1 MFSILSY
8 FRSADG
14 LQRTCSAGKR
24 DKGKEEKAVKE
35 RQEEKADAKKKLQEK
50 EAKEEKDA
58 GKVRKARAA
67 APTLSSFV
75 RVAARG
81 LSRSTAEN
89 YRTAVRSFVRFNGGR
104 DVPLSALDAET
115 LRRYERW
122 LRDRGVCP
130 NTSSCYLR
138 SLRAIYNKAASKRLV
153 KDRAPFKGLFTGNER
168 TVKRSIGT
176 EEMRRLVLSSFPP
189 PCGGGKEKGAAPVP
203 GASALDLFLFSFYA
217 MGMPF
222 TDLAHLRKRQVKDG
236 VLTYGRCKTG
246 RQVRVKLE
254 KCMLDILEKYKAEG
268 TDYLFPIL
276 YKVKD
281 GKIHPVSYPCALNR
295 YNRSL
300 KQLARRAG
308 ITVNLTSYVA
318 RHSWASIA
326 YEHGIGLPVISK
338 ALGHTDTK
346 TTLIYIE
353 GIKDERLAEANRG
366 LLERIGA

>member
-1 MFSILSY
+1 MFNVLSY
-8 FRSADG
+8 FRRADG
-14 LQRTCSAGKR
+14 LRRVSSAGKR
-24 DKGKEEKAVKE
+24 EREKKVRNVSKE
-35 RQEEKADAKKKLQEK
+35 RNA
-50 EAKEEKDA
+50 
-58 GKVRKARAA
+58 V
-67 APTLSSFV
+67 PTLSGFIN
-75 RVAARG
+75 VAMKG
-81 LSRSTAEN
+81 VSRSTAEN

-138 SLRAIYNKAASKRLV
+138 SLRAIYNKAAVKRLV

-168 TVKRSIGT
+168 TVKRSIGA
-176 EEMRRLVLSSFPP
+176 EEMRRLVLSPFPP
-189 PCGGGKEKGAAPVP
+189 PFGGGKEKV
-203 GASALDLFLFSFYA
+203 ASALDLFLFSFYA

-236 VLTYGRCKTG
+236 VLTYRRRKTG

-254 KCMLDILEKYKAEG
+254 KCMLDILGKYKAEG

-281 GKIHPVSYPCALNR
+281 GKVHPVSYPCALNR

-300 KQLARRAG
+300 KELARQAG
-308 ITVNLTSYVA
+308 IGVNLTSYVA

-326 YEHGIGLPVISK
+326 YEHGVGLPVISK

>member
-1 MFSILSY
+1 MFNVLSY
-8 FRSADG
+8 FRRADG
-14 LQRTCSAGKR
+14 LRRVSSAGKR
-24 DKGKEEKAVKE
+24 EREKKVRNVSKE
-35 RQEEKADAKKKLQEK
+35 RNA
-50 EAKEEKDA
+50 
-58 GKVRKARAA
+58 V
-67 APTLSSFV
+67 PTLSGFIN
-75 RVAARG
+75 VAMKG
-81 LSRSTAEN
+81 VSRSTAEN

-122 LRDRGVCP
+122 LRGQGVCP

-138 SLRAIYNKAASKRLV
+138 SLRAIYNKAAAKRLV
-153 KDRAPFKGLFTGNER
+153 KDRVPFKGLFTGNER
-168 TVKRSIGT
+168 TVKRSIGA
-176 EEMRRLVLSSFPP
+176 EEVRRLILSTFSPL
-189 PCGGGKEKGAAPVP
+189 CGGGKEKGAVPAP

-236 VLTYGRCKTG
+236 VLTYRRCKTG

-254 KCMLDILEKYKAEG
+254 KCMLDILGKYRAEG

-281 GKIHPVSYPCALNR
+281 GKRVEVSYPCALSR

-308 ITVNLTSYVA
+308 IAVNLTSYVA

-326 YEHGIGLPVISK
+326 YEQGVDLPVISK

-353 GIKDERLAEANRG
+353 GIKDERLAEANRE
-366 LLERIGA
+366 LLNRLSDATSYEEVHPVL

>member
-1 MFSILSY
+1 MLGFL
-8 FRSADG
+8 FKF
-14 LQRTCSAGKR
+14 KR
-24 DKGKEEKAVKE
+24 AEIAKESSTKKSRASKE
-35 RQEEKADAKKKLQEK
+35 RNAS
-50 EAKEEKDA
+50 
-58 GKVRKARAA
+58 
-67 APTLSSFV
+67 PTLSVFTG
-75 RVAARG
+75 AASRG
-81 LSRSTAEN
+81 VSRSTADN

-122 LRDRGVCP
+122 LRGQGVCP

-168 TVKRSIGT
+168 TVKRSIGA
-176 EEMRRLVLSSFPP
+176 EEVRRLVLTPFPPP
-189 PCGGGKEKGAAPVP
+189 PCGGGKGKGAAPAP

-222 TDLAHLRKRQVKDG
+222 TDLAHLRKPQVKDG
-236 VLTYGRCKTG
+236 VLTYRRRKTG

-254 KCMLDILEKYKAEG
+254 KCMLDILEKYRAEG

-281 GKIHPVSYPCALNR
+281 GRICPVSYPCALNR

-300 KQLARRAG
+300 KQLARQAG
-308 ITVNLTSYVA
+308 IGVNLTSYVA

-326 YEHGIGLPVISK
+326 YEHGVGLPVISK

>member
-1 MFSILSY
+1 MLGFL
-8 FRSADG
+8 FKF
-14 LQRTCSAGKR
+14 KR
-24 DKGKEEKAVKE
+24 AEI
-35 RQEEKADAKKKLQEK
+35 
-50 EAKEEKDA
+50 AKESSTK
-58 GKVRKARAA
+58 KSRASKGRNA
-67 APTLSSFV
+67 VPTLSVFTG
-75 RVAARG
+75 AASRG
-81 LSRSTAEN
+81 VSRSTAEN

-122 LRDRGVCP
+122 LRGQGVCP

-153 KDRAPFKGLFTGNER
+153 KDRTPFKGVFTGNEK
-168 TVKRSIGT
+168 TLKRSVGM
-176 EEMRRLVLSSFPP
+176 EELRRLKSLSPA
-189 PCGGGKEKGAAPVP
+189 PCGAVPGKGASPAP

-222 TDLAHLRKRQVKDG
+222 TDLAHLRKSQVKDG
-236 VLTYGRCKTG
+236 VLTYHRRKTN
-246 RQVRVKLE
+246 RPVRVKLE
-254 KCMLDILEKYKAEG
+254 KCMLDILAKYKAEG

-281 GKIHPVSYPCALNR
+281 GRQVPVSYACALNR

-300 KQLARRAG
+300 KLLARRAG
-308 ITVNLTSYVA
+308 IAVNLTSYVA

-326 YEHGIGLPVISK
+326 YEHGVGLPVISK
-338 ALGHTDTK
+338 ALGHADTK

-366 LLERIGA
+366 LLERIGAWSGKSVRRTGGILHATSCQEASPFP